1 MANPPSSRLESSDQ
15 DGAWRPPTFVQI
27 RPPARP
33 GAARLKLGIVGAG
46 FVLAAVLCWGAYRL
60 SVEQVAPLATQTAL
74 TATETPSPRQEPA
87 DLYPELARLATDEAI
102 ATPAWSRESLMDR
115 VAPFDPSVPD
125 RSVLSDAPSADMR
138 PEAHA
143 GSYEVTAHLG
153 RGETIG
159 GALQKR
165 GFAAETVAEVVSA
178 LARHVSLK
186 RLPIGLGMVL
196 QIRPAEEEGAR
207 PILQAL
213 TLQPEGRREITVERD
228 DGGNYL
234 VAPRDRSTI
243 R

>member
-1 MANPPSSRLESSDQ
+1 MDDPSSSRRDSSDS
-15 DGAWRPPTFVQI
+15 DGARRPPTFVQI

-33 GAARLKLGIVGAG
+33 GAARLKLGVVGAA
-46 FVLAAVLCWGAYRL
+46 FVLAAILCWSAYRL
-60 SVEQVAPLATQTAL
+60 SVEQVEPLVTQTAL
-74 TATETPSPRQEPA
+74 TTTETTTSRQEPV
-87 DLYPELARLATDEAI
+87 DLYAELARRATDEAV

-125 RSVLSDAPSADMR
+125 RSMLSNAPPAGMR
-138 PEAHA
+138 PEAHDR
-143 GSYEVTAHLG
+143 SYEVTARLG
-153 RGETIG
+153 KGETIG
-159 GALQKR
+159 SALQKR
-165 GFAAETVAEVVSA
+165 GFAANTIAEVVSA

-186 RLPIGLGMVL
+186 RLPIGLDMVL

-234 VAPRDRSTI
+234 VAPRNR
-243 R
+243 

>member
-1 MANPPSSRLESSDQ
+1 MADPSSSRLESSDP
-15 DGAWRPPTFVQI
+15 DGARRPPTFVQI

-33 GAARLKLGIVGAG
+33 GAAPLKLGIGGAG
-46 FVLAAVLCWGAYRL
+46 LVLAAVLCWGAYRL
-60 SVEQVAPLATQTAL
+60 SVEQVAPLVTQAAL

-102 ATPAWSRESLMDR
+102 ATPTWGRESLMDR
-115 VAPFDPSVPD
+115 IAPFDPSVPD
-125 RSVLSDAPSADMR
+125 RSMLSNAPPADTR

-143 GSYEVTAHLG
+143 GSYEVTARLG
-153 RGETIG
+153 KGETIG
-159 GALQKR
+159 SALQKR

-228 DGGNYL
+228 NGGDYL
-234 VAPRDRSTI
+234 VAPRDRSTV